1 MKKLFLIIMILML
14 SNCGYSPLYKNVQE
28 QDLKI
33 KFTNLSGDTN
43 FNNLLKLQLIEY
55 LNNESENEYQLSINS
70 IYSKKDYAK
79 DAAGKASEFQLDLNV
94 EINLEHKGKKK
105 TFLLN
110 ERFYT
115 NASEDKFKQKNYE
128 ETILKNF
135 AESIKDQLILRLSAI
150 Q

>member
-1 MKKLFLIIMILML
+1 MKKLFLIILIFTL

-79 DAAGKASEFQLDLNV
+79 DATGKASEFQLNLDV
-94 EINLEHKGKKK
+94 EINVEYKGKKK
-105 TFLLN
+105 TFLLS
-110 ERFYT
+110 ERFLT
-115 NASEDKFKQKNYE
+115 NASDDKFKQKNYD

-135 AESIKDQLILRLSAI
+135 AESIKDKLILRLSTI